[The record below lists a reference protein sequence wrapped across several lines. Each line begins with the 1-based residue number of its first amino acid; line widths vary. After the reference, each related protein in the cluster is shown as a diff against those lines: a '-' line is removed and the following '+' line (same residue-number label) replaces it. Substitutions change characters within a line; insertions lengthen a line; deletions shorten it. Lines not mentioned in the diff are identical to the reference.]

1 MAVDLEKFA
10 FSFSH
15 AIIKLQDVQFT
26 GIKHISFKQ
35 EIHREATYGTSRK
48 PQKRSAGQLGL
59 GEGTLTF
66 SDLEEGMQ
74 FFSALGDDPTLAI
87 FTVDCTLTNEAGQT
101 RSFECLSC
109 CLNNFD
115 GNFEAGA
122 EALSLELPFDFMLLK
137 IDGKE
142 FARN

>member
-1 MAVDLEKFA
+1 MAVDLEKYA

-15 AIIKLQDVQFT
+15 AIIKLQEVQFT
-26 GIKHISFKQ
+26 GIKHVGFKQ
-35 EIHREATYGTSRK
+35 DIHREATYGTSRK

-66 SDLEEGMQ
+66 SDLEEAMQ
-74 FFSALGDDPTLAI
+74 FYTALGADPSLAL
-87 FTVDCTLTNEAGQT
+87 FSVDCTLTNEAGQT

-109 CLNNFD
+109 ALTAFEAD
-115 GNFEAGA
+115 FEAGA
-122 EALSLELPFDFMLLK
+122 EALHLDLPFDFMNLK